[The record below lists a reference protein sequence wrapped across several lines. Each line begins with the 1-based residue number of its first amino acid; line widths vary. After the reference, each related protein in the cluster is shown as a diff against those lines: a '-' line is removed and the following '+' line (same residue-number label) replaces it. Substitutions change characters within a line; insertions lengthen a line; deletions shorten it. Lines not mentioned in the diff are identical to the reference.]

1 MCLLSIGHWGQREM
15 KNIPTFRKLNTWNI
29 IQRFCGNRKY
39 KNKCVFP
46 LTFSMMFPDDH
57 LRSLLLAYSMLINM
71 DSLAYSPIM
80 ESYCLRIYTT
90 GKGLGRCCLKSP
102 PPTPLVL
109 KPDILGELAM
119 VCIQKSI
126 QFGKQ
131 KTCPGWSPGL
141 RLWAN

>member
-1 MCLLSIGHWGQREM
+1 
-15 KNIPTFRKLNTWNI
+15 
-29 IQRFCGNRKY
+29 
-39 KNKCVFP
+39 
-46 LTFSMMFPDDH
+46 MMFPDDH

-80 ESYCLRIYTT
+80 ECHCLRMYTI
-90 GKGLGRCCLKSP
+90 GKGLGRCYLKSSP
-102 PPTPLVL
+102 HPQVL